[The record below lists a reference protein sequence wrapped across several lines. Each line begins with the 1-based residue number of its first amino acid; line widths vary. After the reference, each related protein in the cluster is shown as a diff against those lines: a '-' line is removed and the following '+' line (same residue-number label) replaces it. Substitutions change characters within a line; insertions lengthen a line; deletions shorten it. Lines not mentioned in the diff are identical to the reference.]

1 MIVAIAL
8 VMGVLCGFSIALGIV
23 LLFVPESRKL

>member
-8 VMGVLCGFSIALGIV
+8 VMGILMGFSIALGAV
-23 LLFVPESRKL
+23 LLFVPESRKI